1 MRLATAL
8 LALALATPA
17 LAQQAMT
24 GPDFEAYTT
33 GKTLHYGI
41 GGTVYGGED
50 YLPGRKVRWSFL
62 DGRCL
67 DGEWYAEG
75 PLICF
80 VYVDDP
86 TPVCWEFYETPSG
99 LVAYLNG
106 DEGEALYEVGEASE
120 PLYCVGP
127 EVGV

>member
-1 MRLATAL
+1 MRIAA
-8 LALALATPA
+8 LALALVTPA
-17 LAQQAMT
+17 LTLAQEAMT
-24 GPDFEAYTT
+24 GPEFEAYTT
-33 GKTLHYGI
+33 GKTLLYGT

-50 YLPGRKVRWSFL
+50 YRPGRKVRWSFL

-67 DGEWYAEG
+67 DGTWYDDG

-86 TPVCWEFYETPSG
+86 APVCWAFYATPGG
-99 LVAYLNG
+99 LIAYLNG
-106 DEGEALYEVGEASE
+106 DEAQALYETGEAQE